1 MQLPIEINN
10 TLLDKIISIAWEA
23 SDAVLRLYQ
32 DKVDFCIKSDNS
44 PLTQA
49 DLASHKI
56 IVKKLS
62 ALTPKVPI
70 ISEESTNLEPINWQN
85 AQQFWLVDPL
95 DGTKEFINNNG
106 EFTINIALIENNQPV
121 LGVVSAPALNILY
134 AGFKEGGAIKMCK
147 NGNRQVIGV
156 TNLTEDGLY
165 VVGSRSHND
174 VEAMNNYLLNKKVA
188 KFIAIGSSLKFCKIA
203 EGSAHLYPRLG
214 YTMEWDTA
222 AGHAILLAAGGN
234 VEQLKGQPLLYG
246 KKGFKNPFFIAKA
259 I

>member
-1 MQLPIEINN
+1 MSIETNN
-10 TLLDKIISIAWEA
+10 ALLDKIINIAWEA
-23 SDAVLRLYQ
+23 SDAVLTLYQ
-32 DKVDFCIKSDNS
+32 GKVDYCIKSDNS

-56 IVKKLS
+56 IVKKLC

-70 ISEESTNLEPINWQN
+70 ISEENTDLENLNWQN
-85 AQQFWLVDPL
+85 SHQFWLVDPL
-95 DGTKEFINNNG
+95 DGTKEFINKNG
-106 EFTINIALIENNQPV
+106 EFTINIALIEKNQPV
-121 LGVVSAPALNILY
+121 LGVVAAPALDILY
-134 AGFKEGGAIKMCK
+134 AGFRGGDAIKMDK
-147 NGNRQVIGV
+147 NGNKEVIKV
-156 TNLTEDGLY
+156 THPTEDGVY
-165 VVGSRSHND
+165 VIGSRSHND
-174 VEAMNNYLLNKKVA
+174 PEAMDTFLLDKKVA

-234 VEQLKGQPLLYG
+234 VEQLKGKPLLYG
-246 KKGFKNPFFIAKA
+246 KKGFKNPFFVAKA